1 MFSILIYYNG
11 KAEFLAAIIPLLIL
25 QKSIPSFH
33 IVKRSFRKHF
43 HMHFLLSMLET
54 AMLLSIFVETVIYFY
69 PPPPIIK
76 PQTF

>member
-11 KAEFLAAIIPLLIL
+11 KAEFLATIIPLLIL

-43 HMHFLLSMLET
+43 HMHFLLLSMLET
-54 AMLLSIFVETVIYFY
+54 AVLLSIFVETVIYFY
-69 PPPPIIK
+69 PPPPL
-76 PQTF
+76 